1 MASKEAE
8 AVAAIA
14 EQNLRKQ
21 EPIGGSLPALPLEQ
35 GFAAARTATRRIH
48 ELLEG
53 LKALKPSGEEVE
65 SQARELQ
72 KQLLALRRAH
82 RAMIRFAEASKQA
95 EQAARK
101 LTEAEFQAFQTRK
114 YESSSAGDPRDP
126 AIPKPRLPPKGMHHL
141 WVGWVGVCI
150 LRNPLL
156 LDGPNPFGGGSHL
169 TPILDD

>member
-126 AIPKPRLPPKGMHHL
+126 AILKPPSPQR
-141 WVGWVGVCI
+141 VCTTCGW
-150 LRNPLL
+150 
-156 LDGPNPFGGGSHL
+156 GG
-169 TPILDD
+169 